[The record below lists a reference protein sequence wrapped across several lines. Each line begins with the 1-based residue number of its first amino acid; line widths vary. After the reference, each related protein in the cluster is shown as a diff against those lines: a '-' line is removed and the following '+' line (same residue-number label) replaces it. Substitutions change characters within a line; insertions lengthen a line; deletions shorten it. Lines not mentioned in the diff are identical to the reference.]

1 MQARNDHDE
10 PIGPDAA
17 AGGNDGAAMADSAAP
32 GSAPAVSESVKDPA
46 AAGRGGWWWRF
57 GWFEASFL
65 TVIAVALG
73 LRLWELGGRTMHYD
87 EAIHLHFAFKLA
99 NSPGAALGWPWIF
112 GADYVHSAW
121 MHGPFQIEMAA
132 AIFTLLGDSDFTSRL
147 GYVLFGTAL
156 TALPWLLR
164 GHLGRR
170 GALIAAIMLALSPA
184 LLYFSRFGRNDI
196 IMMFWA
202 VSLFVLMWRYI
213 SSAVGVRIG
222 VRPPLN
228 PPPNGG
234 EIETCA
240 GERAAGDKK
249 IAAGAGERA
258 GGDKKMAACAGE
270 RATGDRGIAA
280 CGGERRGGDG
290 EIVAYVGERAAGD
303 GERAACAGERAAND
317 GEIAACAGERAASD
331 GEIAACDKER
341 AGGDGEIAAC
351 AVERAGGDGEMA
363 DDAVEIAAYDKET
376 ADDVVETAAGGGD
389 AWAGRRSCLYLAA
402 AALALMFATKETA
415 YLLAAIFGVMAL
427 AAALPELLAWARW
440 RRPLAREGTPLAALL
455 LLVTLTLPQWSAGL
469 GLLQGP
475 LGLTLANPDPLTGNN
490 VPNADGGKGLTG
502 APAWEGATLPLPLAD
517 VPWPAHVAV
526 AVAALLALLWLA
538 SRGPLSRER
547 LAGLVGLPLLS
558 AVAGGWLVFRPFSG
572 ADYPVLPAADWVVI
586 ALSVTAAI
594 GCALW
599 SRYRIRPAALLLG
612 GPALLAALYAL
623 LFTPALDLPAVVNA
637 MLPGGATLAAGDAGA
652 PVNYA
657 VAAAMLL
664 GTLVVSAAAGIW
676 WLGRVWLICA
686 AIFYSIW
693 AALYTTL
700 FTNISGIFTGSWQG
714 MGYWIAQQDVARG
727 NQPWYYYFIGLSVY
741 ELLPLVFGLAGAVY
755 FYRRRDALG
764 LALCAW
770 AALSLAAYTVATEKM
785 PWLLVN
791 ITTPFILAAAKFLG
805 HLADAAARGGA
816 SRYGRPLTAILLLL
830 TPLIAGTG
838 VYLFLQF
845 IDPAR
850 PFGAEH
856 WLLLASIAAAA
867 LVAAYVYRISGR
879 IAAPAAGFAPA
890 TGAVALGIAAL
901 LLGLGVWGA
910 FRAAYTYDDSN
921 VEVMVYAQGAAD
933 LRATYRMLEQEI
945 YPLPDGVE
953 SVKSDY
959 DLWYQ
964 LQWYVRDHTR
974 DGRMS
979 FRCFKADPEEDANC
993 IVLSASQ
1000 EDDGGYDFGN
1010 PGGLLVKDA
1019 HAGNDGAVRESY
1031 RREGPFRNLLWFPET
1046 YRRPHENREEEAMS
1060 AQLVKDFQFFGEVA
1074 GQRESWADALD
1085 YVLFRRLDTA
1095 WFSSNYYSYLP

>member
-1 MQARNDHDE
+1 
-10 PIGPDAA
+10 
-17 AGGNDGAAMADSAAP
+17 MADSAAP
-32 GSAPAVSESVKDPA
+32 GLAPA
-46 AAGRGGWWWRF
+46 AAESVEAPAAGGRGGWRGRF

-65 TVIAVALG
+65 AVIAVALG

-112 GADYVHSAW
+112 GVDYVHSAW

-156 TALPWLLR
+156 AGLPWLLR
-164 GHLGRR
+164 GHIGRR
-170 GALIAAIMLALSPA
+170 GALIAAVMLALSPA

-202 VSLFVLMWRYI
+202 VSLFVLMWRYV
-213 SSAVGVRIG
+213 SAAVG

-228 PPPNGG
+228 PPPDGG

-240 GERAAGDKK
+240 KE
-249 IAAGAGERA
+249 IAAGAGESA
-258 GGDKKMAACAGE
+258 DDVVETAA
-270 RATGDRGIAA
+270 
-280 CGGERRGGDG
+280 
-290 EIVAYVGERAAGD
+290 
-303 GERAACAGERAAND
+303 
-317 GEIAACAGERAASD
+317 
-331 GEIAACDKER
+331 
-341 AGGDGEIAAC
+341 GDGEIAAYGD
-351 AVERAGGDGEMA
+351 ETSAGAGETSA
-363 DDAVEIAAYDKET
+363 GEIASYDKET
-376 ADDVVETAAGGGD
+376 ADDVVATAAGDKETADDVVATAAGAKDAAAGAGDAAAGGVD
-389 AWAGRRSCLYLAA
+389 AWAGRRFCLYLAA
-402 AALALMFATKETA
+402 AVLALMFATKETA
-415 YLLAAIFGVMAL
+415 YLLAAIFGAMAL

-440 RRPLAREGTPLAALL
+440 RTPLAREGTPLAALL

-517 VPWPAHVAV
+517 VPWPVHAAV
-526 AVAALLALLWLA
+526 AVSGLLALLWLA
-538 SRGPLSRER
+538 SRGPVSRER

-558 AVAGGWLVFRPFSG
+558 AVAGGWLIFRPFSG
-572 ADYPVLPAADWVVI
+572 ADYPVLPAADWAVI
-586 ALSVTAAI
+586 ALAIAAAV

-612 GPALLAALYAL
+612 APVLLTALYAL
-623 LFTPALDLPAVVNA
+623 LFTPALDLQAVVNA
-637 MLPGGATLAAGDAGA
+637 ALPGGATLAAGDAGA
-652 PVNYA
+652 PVNYV

-700 FTNISGIFTGSWQG
+700 FTNISGLFTGSWQG

-741 ELLPLVFGLAGAVY
+741 ELLPLGFGIAGAVY

-805 HLADAAARGGA
+805 HLADDAARGGA
-816 SRYGRPLTAILLLL
+816 ARRGWPLTAILLLL
-830 TPLIAGTG
+830 TPLIAGMA

-867 LVAAYVYRISGR
+867 LAASYIYRISGR
-879 IAAPAAGFAPA
+879 VSGFAPA
-890 TGAVALGIAAL
+890 NGAAALGLAAL

-921 VEVMVYAQGAAD
+921 VEVMVYAQGAAE
-933 LRATYRMLEQEI
+933 LRDTYRMLEREI

-953 SVKSDY
+953 SVKTDY
-959 DLWYQ
+959 DLWYP

-974 DGRMS
+974 DGRMA
-979 FRCFKADPEEDANC
+979 FRCFKTDPEEDSNC
-993 IVLSASQ
+993 IVLAGSR
-1000 EDDGGYDFGN
+1000 EEGGGYDFGN
-1010 PGGLLVKDA
+1010 PGGLLVKDG

-1031 RREGPFRNLLWFPET
+1031 RREGPFQNLLWFPET
-1046 YRRPHENREEEAMS
+1046 YRRPNENREEEAMS

-1095 WFSSNYYSYLP
+1095 WFSSNYYRYLP

>member
-1 MQARNDHDE
+1 MGNRLQARNDHDE
-10 PIGPDAA
+10 TIGPDAA
-17 AGGNDGAAMADSAAP
+17 AGGDDGAAVADSAAP
-32 GSAPAVSESVKDPA
+32 GLAPA
-46 AAGRGGWWWRF
+46 AAESVEAPAAGGRGGWRRRF

-65 TVIAVALG
+65 AVIAVALG

-156 TALPWLLR
+156 AALPWLLR

-170 GALIAAIMLALSPA
+170 GALIAAVMLALSPA

-202 VSLFVLMWRYI
+202 VSLFVLMWRYV
-213 SSAVGVRIG
+213 SSAVWVRAG

-228 PPPNGG
+228 PPPQGG
-234 EIETCA
+234 EIKTCA
-240 GERAAGDKK
+240 GERAAFY
-249 IAAGAGERA
+249 GE
-258 GGDKKMAACAGE
+258 KS
-270 RATGDRGIAA
+270 
-280 CGGERRGGDG
+280 
-290 EIVAYVGERAAGD
+290 AGD
-303 GERAACAGERAAND
+303 GERAADDREMLAGAGETSAGEIVAD
-317 GEIAACAGERAASD
+317 GDETSAGAGETSAGEIASY
-331 GEIAACDKER
+331 DKER
-341 AGGDGEIAAC
+341 ADDVVATAA
-351 AVERAGGDGEMA
+351 G
-363 DDAVEIAAYDKET
+363 DKET
-376 ADDVVETAAGGGD
+376 AAGAVD
-389 AWAGRRSCLYLAA
+389 AWAGRRFCLYLAA
-402 AALALMFATKETA
+402 AVLALMFATKETA
-415 YLLAAIFGVMAL
+415 YLLAAIFGAMAL
-427 AAALPELLAWARW
+427 AGALPGLLAWARW
-440 RRPLAREGTPLAALL
+440 RTPLAREGTPLAALL

-517 VPWPAHVAV
+517 VPGPVHAAV
-526 AVAALLALLWLA
+526 AVAGLLALLWLA

-547 LAGLVGLPLLS
+547 LAGLLGLPLLS
-558 AVAGGWLVFRPFSG
+558 AVAGGWLIFRPFSG
-572 ADYPVLPAADWVVI
+572 ADYPVLPAADWAVI
-586 ALSVTAAI
+586 ALAVAAAV

-599 SRYRIRPAALLLG
+599 SRYRIRPAALLFG

-623 LFTPALDLPAVVNA
+623 LFTPALDLQSVVNA
-637 MLPGGATLAAGDAGA
+637 ALPGGATLAAGDAGA
-652 PVNYA
+652 PVNYV

-676 WLGRVWLICA
+676 WLGRVWLLCA
-686 AIFYSIW
+686 AIFYIIW
-693 AALYTTL
+693 SALYTTL
-700 FTNISGIFTGSWQG
+700 FTNISGLFTGSWQG

-741 ELLPLVFGLAGAVY
+741 ELLPLVFGIAGAVY

-805 HLADAAARGGA
+805 HLADDAARGGA
-816 SRYGRPLTAILLLL
+816 ARYGAPLTAILLLL

-867 LVAAYVYRISGR
+867 LAASYIYRISGR
-879 IAAPAAGFAPA
+879 AAGFAPA
-890 TGAVALGIAAL
+890 NGAAALGLAAL

-921 VEVMVYAQGAAD
+921 VEVMVYAQGAAE
-933 LRATYRMLEQEI
+933 LRDTYRMLEREI
-945 YPLPDGVE
+945 YPLPEGVE
-953 SVKSDY
+953 SVKTDY
-959 DLWYQ
+959 DLWYP

-974 DGRMS
+974 DGRMA
-979 FRCFKADPEEDANC
+979 FRCFKTAPEEDSNC
-993 IVLSASQ
+993 IVLAGSR
-1000 EDDGGYDFGN
+1000 EEGGGYDFGN
-1010 PGGLLVKDA
+1010 PGGLLVKDG
-1019 HAGNDGAVRESY
+1019 HAGDDGAVRESY
-1031 RREGPFRNLLWFPET
+1031 RREGPFQNLLWFPET
-1046 YRRPHENREEEAMS
+1046 YRRPNENREEEAMS

-1095 WFSSNYYSYLP
+1095 WFSSNYYRYLP

>member
-1 MQARNDHDE
+1 
-10 PIGPDAA
+10 
-17 AGGNDGAAMADSAAP
+17 MADSASP
-32 GSAPAVSESVKDPA
+32 IEAPAA
-46 AAGRGGWWWRF
+46 GGRGWRRF

-156 TALPWLLR
+156 AGLPWLLR

-170 GALIAAIMLALSPA
+170 GALIAAVMLALSPA

-202 VSLFVLMWRYI
+202 VSLFVLMWRYV
-213 SSAVGVRIG
+213 SAAVGVKVG

-228 PPPNGG
+228 PPPDGG

-240 GERAAGDKK
+240 EERAAFY
-249 IAAGAGERA
+249 GERS
-258 GGDKKMAACAGE
+258 
-270 RATGDRGIAA
+270 
-280 CGGERRGGDG
+280 
-290 EIVAYVGERAAGD
+290 AGD
-303 GERAACAGERAAND
+303 GERSA
-317 GEIAACAGERAASD
+317 
-331 GEIAACDKER
+331 
-341 AGGDGEIAAC
+341 GDGERSA
-351 AVERAGGDGEMA
+351 GDGEMLASAGETSAGEIVA
-363 DDAVEIAAYDKET
+363 DGDETSAGAGETSAGEIVADGDETSAGAGETSAGEIASYDKET
-376 ADDVVETAAGGGD
+376 ADDVVATAAYAKDTAAGAVD
-389 AWAGRRSCLYLAA
+389 AWAGRRFCLYLAA
-402 AALALMFATKETA
+402 AVLAFMFATKETA
-415 YLLAAIFGVMAL
+415 YLLAAIFGAMAL

-440 RRPLAREGTPLAALL
+440 RTPLAREGTPLAALL

-502 APAWEGATLPLPLAD
+502 APAWEGATLPIPLAD
-517 VPWPAHVAV
+517 VPWPAHAAV
-526 AVAALLALLWLA
+526 AVAGLLALLWLA
-538 SRGPLSRER
+538 SRGPVSRER

-558 AVAGGWLVFRPFSG
+558 AIAGGWLIFRPFAG
-572 ADYPVLPAADWVVI
+572 ADYPVLPAADWAVI
-586 ALSVTAAI
+586 ALSVAAAV

-612 GPALLAALYAL
+612 GPALLTALYAL
-623 LFTPALDLPAVVNA
+623 LFTPALDLQAVVNA
-637 MLPGGATLAAGDAGA
+637 ALPGGATLAAGDAGA
-652 PVNYA
+652 PVNYV

-700 FTNISGIFTGSWQG
+700 FTNISGLFTGSWQG

-741 ELLPLVFGLAGAVY
+741 ELLPLGFGIAGAIY

-764 LALCAW
+764 LVLCAW

-805 HLADAAARGGA
+805 HLADDAARGGA
-816 SRYGRPLTAILLLL
+816 ARRGWPLTAILLLL
-830 TPLIAGTG
+830 TPLIAGMA

-867 LVAAYVYRISGR
+867 LAASYIYRISGR
-879 IAAPAAGFAPA
+879 VSGFAPA
-890 TGAVALGIAAL
+890 NGAAALGLAAL

-921 VEVMVYAQGAAD
+921 VEVMVYAQGAAE
-933 LRATYRMLEQEI
+933 LRDTYRMLEREI
-945 YPLPDGVE
+945 YPLPEGVE
-953 SVKSDY
+953 SVKTDY
-959 DLWYQ
+959 DLWYP

-974 DGRMS
+974 DGRMA
-979 FRCFKADPEEDANC
+979 FRCFKTAPEEDSNC
-993 IVLSASQ
+993 IVLAGSR
-1000 EDDGGYDFGN
+1000 EEGGGYDFGN
-1010 PGGLLVKDA
+1010 PGGLLVKDG
-1019 HAGNDGAVRESY
+1019 HAGDDGAVWESY
-1031 RREGPFRNLLWFPET
+1031 RREGPFQNLLWFPET
-1046 YRRPHENREEEAMS
+1046 YRRPNENREEEAMS

-1095 WFSSNYYSYLP
+1095 WFSSNYYRYLP